1 MDHSSGVPAG
11 VASIVDVADAD
22 VPRTVDIADVNVANI
37 ALKIL
42 RNRATRLGGLISLVS
57 PLPAPQKV
65 RAAAFQAIA
74 SYPNVKSLGAV
85 KGGQGLLISFGEG
98 TPASLV
104 VDPATSQTRETNFFV
119 SADGARYS
127 SAGSGADLGFALVA
141 EWTNLVPK

>member
-1 MDHSSGVPAG
+1 LD
-11 VASIVDVADAD
+11 
-22 VPRTVDIADVNVANI
+22 
-37 ALKIL
+37 
-42 RNRATRLGGLISLVS
+42 GLISLVS
-57 PLPAPQKV
+57 QLPAPPKV